1 MATPPLHHPTPTQ
14 DVVVLSRSRLVS
26 GTCASCYAQQLACG
40 TLQPH
45 GLDPTP
51 STARAV
57 NSLDAL
63 PKASDDPTLGESFL
77 SSFHD
82 RSTSSSA
89 VPLRRKNTACGT
101 AVSLQW
107 ERSRREVD
115 LAASHRLTTS
125 AVSLAIAKEEGEARG
140 VPSCYI
146 TS

>member
-1 MATPPLHHPTPTQ
+1 MHSNSHAAP
-14 DVVVLSRSRLVS
+14 SS
-26 GTCASCYAQQLACG
+26 
-40 TLQPH
+40 
-45 GLDPTP
+45 PTP

-101 AVSLQW
+101 AVNLQW

-125 AVSLAIAKEEGEARG
+125 AVSLAIAKEEREARD
-140 VPSCYI
+140 VPSCYL
-146 TS
+146 TSYRLVVRKMADSVCGV